1 MEATK
6 HGMVGGRRLRMAG
19 DLLWFAGVSMA
30 AGLVAAIAMAAVAML
45 LAQPAR
51 AAERQETL
59 ERVLIEACDV
69 QQLARAP
76 TLPDECSHP
85 MLMILEREAAFDRLE
100 TECGDGLDGRDDAT
114 ERGFFRVPDR
124 EPRDIGD
131 TLRRAERGK
140 TLT

>member
-30 AGLVAAIAMAAVAML
+30 AGLAAAIAVAAVAML
-45 LAQPAR
+45 LATPAR
-51 AAERQETL
+51 AAERQEAR

-69 QQLARAP
+69 ELLAQAP

-85 MLMILEREAAFDRLE
+85 TLMIREREEAFDRLGL
-100 TECGDGLDGRDDAT
+100 ECEDGLAAEHGFYRLIDQERREIDDS
-114 ERGFFRVPDR
+114 
-124 EPRDIGD
+124 
-131 TLRRAERGK
+131 LRRS
-140 TLT
+140 